1 MNRNRRRM
9 KVAKKFLPIALAAA
23 LTVSGAGIPVHA
35 QDIAG
40 GGTGNRHI
48 LRESMVVA
56 EASTT
61 KVEFGTKKIN
71 DAEVSDLASEI
82 NKIEITKDG
91 YKLNGVDKLYQNT
104 DGVYEFT
111 TGGISKDV
119 TVVIESDTEKTFEI
133 KLNNFHAKA
142 GTENQKVFEIKGKAS
157 VNFKLSEKDSS
168 VSAKA
173 SDTAS
178 ITGDTTGNLDFYGD
192 KALYLSDTNI
202 KLDNGAIL
210 VGKDSKPSIYSNK
223 PVAAK
228 NVVIMGGVVASTELG
243 SGTGAL
249 ELNGDAVVYCNEV
262 KAKDVKNKK
271 GVVYEGITVT
281 TNTSVL
287 NDLEYALAKGNS
299 PEGMVYG
306 NPAINKAD
314 IVESVRDVKLKA
326 DMATAV
332 EVEGIKDEYELKN
345 GGYEAEIKDAVKAK
359 IAVSTDLFAD
369 RTLAKDTDYEVSNV
383 TDTKTV
389 GDKTVT
395 INAMGQSDKVK
406 GQVVKT
412 FKIIGEK
419 LPNAAINI
427 TSNSFVYD
435 GNEKTVTFEVKKTAD
450 GDTLSAQTDYEV
462 VDNSDKATK
471 AGKHILKVR
480 GKGNYSFETTKE
492 WDIAQRE
499 IEVSADPVIS
509 EKIYDG
515 TTTAKVGPI
524 TFKDTTSAHNHVN
537 LAVDSDYTAKAEF
550 LDANAGANKKVKVT
564 VTLKKDGNN
573 KFKEDKYEFVKEL
586 EDQEIKKA
594 VLTAPAANAAEI
606 TYAVDQAHADKFAAT
621 IKMSPA
627 APKVGKYQYQAVKG
641 APNTANAV
649 GANWKDTNV
658 IGELDDSTKYTFFVR
673 VAPKET
679 EKDNYN
685 ESTEAKYEKT
695 LELFK
700 AEKLPTLQVTVEAS
714 GANKKVTVKP
724 VEGAQYKFGSDA
736 YSDTNVKD
744 NVTGNDIVVS
754 VKIPKAFPYAE
765 AVATEKV
772 DLTQVTDT
780 SEALKVKVLV
790 DGKYEVDT
798 EHAGKFKVKLKTE
811 PAAVE
816 GRTIQYKKSDSEDW
830 QDSAEFKN
838 IDPGAKLDFYARVKQ
853 EAAKGMGLT
862 SDPVTVTFDMLEQAK
877 PELTKTVEAGNTPD
891 KKKIT
896 ITRKAT
902 DTNAEYTFDGGDTWE
917 STGWADNKV
926 SKEFKAEGSVKVG
939 IRLAATATH
948 KVSEANI
955 EEVNLGSGGSS
966 SNGGSSSSGGSSS
979 RGGSSSSSGSSSS
992 GGSSGSGGG
1001 VFAPLAP
1008 EKINDKN
1015 DKTKND
1021 GKKDDK
1027 AESVAKDK
1035 ITPTVNEKG
1044 KAEVKVSEDVIKTA
1058 IAKAEKKEK
1067 VKLEVDIPAGV
1078 SSLELNVEK
1087 KALESLLASDAK
1099 IVEISSSLIK
1109 LKLDRKTVETL
1120 NEKGDITISAAPTQ
1134 KLGKRVKK
1142 AVGNR
1147 PVYDISV
1154 KAGDKKIT
1162 SLGGGVITVS
1172 IPYIKSANE
1181 NKKRL
1186 YVAYFTKKGKAV
1198 RVKGG
1203 SYDKETEMITFKT
1216 KSLKKFAVMYKAP
1229 KKAKKVKKK

>member
-1 MNRNRRRM
+1 M

-23 LTVSGAGIPVHA
+23 LMVSGADIPVNA

-61 KVEFGTKKIN
+61 KVEFGTKKVN
-71 DAEVSDLASEI
+71 DAEVSSLTSDI
-82 NKIEITKDG
+82 NKIEITKEG
-91 YKLNGVDKLYQNT
+91 YKLNGENT
-104 DGVYEFT
+104 VYPNASGSYEFT

-133 KLNNFHAKA
+133 KLNNFHAKVEA
-142 GTENQKVFEIKGKAS
+142 SDQKVFEIKDKAS
-157 VNFKLSEKDSS
+157 VKFILSEKDSS
-168 VSAKA
+168 VSAK
-173 SDTAS
+173 DGNTAS
-178 ITGDTTGNLDFYGD
+178 IMGNTEGELGFYGD
-192 KALYLSDTNI
+192 KALYLYRTGIN
-202 KLDNGAIL
+202 LDKGSIL
-210 VGKDSKPSIYSNK
+210 VGKDSKPSVYSNNT
-223 PVAAK
+223 VAAK
-228 NVVIMGGVVASTELG
+228 AVSIMGGVIVSHQLG
-243 SGTGAL
+243 SDTSTL
-249 ELNGDAVVYCNEV
+249 KIDGDAIVYCNEV
-262 KAKDVKNKK
+262 KAQKAENKK
-271 GVVYEGITVT
+271 GVVYKGITVK
-281 TNTSVL
+281 TNTSDL
-287 NDLEYALAKGNS
+287 TKLSSELAIENDV
-299 PEGMVYG
+299 EGMVYG
-306 NPAINKAD
+306 NPAISKAG
-314 IVESVRDVKLKA
+314 IAESVRNVKLKA

-345 GGYEAEIKDAVKAK
+345 GGCEAEIRAAVNAK

-369 RTLAKDTDYEVSNV
+369 KTLVKDTDYEVTNV
-383 TDTKTV
+383 DDTTSV
-389 GDKTVT
+389 GDNKKVT
-395 INAMGQSDKVK
+395 INAIGASEKVK

-435 GNEKTVTFEVKKTAD
+435 ENEKTVTFEVKKTAG
-450 GDTLSAQTDYEV
+450 GDTLNAGTDYEV
-462 VDNSDKATK
+462 VDNSNKATN

-480 GKGNYSFETTKE
+480 GKGNYSFEATKE
-492 WDIAQRE
+492 WNIAQRE
-499 IEVSADPVIS
+499 IKVSADPNIS
-509 EKIYDG
+509 EKTYDG
-515 TTTAKVGPI
+515 TTTAEVGPI
-524 TFKDTTSAHNHVN
+524 TFQDTKEVPEQANLKVN
-537 LAVDSDYTAKAEF
+537 SDYTVKAEF
-550 LDANAGANKKVKVT
+550 LDANAGSDKKVKVT
-564 VTLKKDGNN
+564 VILKKDGNN

-586 EDQEIKKA
+586 ENQEIKKA
-594 VLTAPAANAAEI
+594 DLTAPAANAAEI

-621 IKMSPA
+621 VKMSPA

-641 APNTANAV
+641 APGAANAV
-649 GANWKDTNV
+649 DTAWKDTNV
-658 IGELDDSTKYTFFVR
+658 IGELEDSTEYTFFVR

-679 EKDNYN
+679 EKNNYK
-685 ESTEAKYEKT
+685 ESKESKYGKT

-724 VEGAQYKFGSDA
+724 VEGAQYKFGSDD
-736 YSDTNVKD
+736 YGDTNVKD
-744 NVTGNDIVVS
+744 GVTENDIVVS

-765 AVATEKV
+765 AVVTEKV

-798 EHAGKFKVKLKTE
+798 ENVGKFKVKLKTE

-838 IDPGAKLDFYARVKQ
+838 IDPGAKLDFYARVKK
-853 EAAKGMGLT
+853 EDAKGVGLT

-877 PELTKTVEAGNTPD
+877 PELTKTVEAGSTPD

-917 STGWADNKV
+917 STGWVADKV
-926 SKEFKAEGSVKVG
+926 SKEFKAEGFVKVG

-966 SNGGSSSSGGSSS
+966 GG
-979 RGGSSSSSGSSSS
+979 
-992 GGSSGSGGG
+992 GGG

-1027 AESVAKDK
+1027 AESAAKDK
-1035 ITPTVNEKG
+1035 ITPTVNETSKAAVNEKG

-1154 KAGDKKIT
+1154 KAGNEKIT
-1162 SLGGGVITVS
+1162 SLGGGIVTVS
-1172 IPYIKSANE
+1172 IPYMKGTNE
-1181 NKKRL
+1181 NIKGL
-1186 YVAYFTKKGKAV
+1186 YIAYFSKKGKVV
-1198 RVKGG
+1198 RVKGA
-1203 SYDKETEMITFKT
+1203 SYNEKTDMITFKT